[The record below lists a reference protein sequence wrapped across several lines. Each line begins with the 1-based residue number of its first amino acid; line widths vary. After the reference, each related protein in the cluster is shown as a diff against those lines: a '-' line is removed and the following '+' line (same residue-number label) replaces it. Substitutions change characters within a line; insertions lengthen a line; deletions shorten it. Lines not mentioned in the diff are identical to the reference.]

1 MLILAG
7 VSLNALVG
15 DNGIITNAQ
24 NANMLSAI
32 AYLEEF
38 LQEKYVE
45 NYDSFTETDRSSKVS
60 ILSNVCKEYFYSP
73 AADHIGTANYI
84 VDSERACIIFDK

>member
-7 VSLNALVG
+7 VSLNAIVG

-24 NANMLSAI
+24 NANMKNGMA
-32 AYLEEF
+32 ALEEF

-45 NYDSFTETDRSSKVS
+45 NFDNYISDDNNKVAK
-60 ILSNVCKEYFYSP
+60 LSVLYHEYFYNP
-73 AADHIGTANYI
+73 QDDG
-84 VDSERACIIFDK
+84 F

>member
-7 VSLNALVG
+7 VSLNAIVG

-24 NANMLSAI
+24 TANMKNGMA
-32 AYLEEF
+32 ALEEF

-45 NYDSFTETDRSSKVS
+45 NYDN
-60 ILSNVCKEYFYSP
+60 ILEDELPILRPFKIE
-73 AADHIGTANYI
+73 
-84 VDSERACIIFDK
+84 